1 MCWRPLMED
10 RKRQASR
17 LTNAPQ
23 QQLRTATVEST
34 SGGSASP
41 LRKVTIYP
49 QTFPQIE
56 NTSLSP
62 ERKDSVQQNALTQ
75 TALGKSSL
83 YSNGLCAAHR
93 SVCSIERKQ
102 YSTIFPLLAITRAE
116 KGPSG
121 AALLILSS
129 FSSLFIHG
137 DARFYF
143 PRPRPRNIKRP
154 HPGS

>member
-1 MCWRPLMED
+1 ML
-10 RKRQASR
+10 
-17 LTNAPQ
+17 APPNGGSKTSGLALNQ

-49 QTFPQIE
+49 QTFPQTE
-56 NTSLSP
+56 NISLSP
-62 ERKDSVQQNALTQ
+62 EREDSVQQNALTQ

-93 SVCSIERKQ
+93 SVCSSERKQ

-129 FSSLFIHG
+129 FSPYSHTEPRGFT
-137 DARFYF
+137 F
-143 PRPRPRNIKRP
+143 PDRDRGI
-154 HPGS
+154 